1 MASSGTPSPTA
12 GSMDAK
18 RYSYTS
24 TASYASPY
32 MGMRSGMEGIDDDA
46 SLHRVPGL
54 RERLE
59 LFIAPFF
66 QDILNSVHNFVEIE
80 VGAQL
85 AAANKADM
93 CQRPPG
99 SAETLSHVR
108 TGRRRSLSEEPRMP
122 FSSIFSR
129 GRSSIASSGNRRG
142 SLASTAE
149 EPKLKCPSSS
159 PLADLADPRE
169 LREGSNVQAQD
180 RSHSPRRHSE
190 APSEAENDADDD
202 DEEDKSTPVCRH
214 WKSKGWCRL
223 SESCKFMHPEQK
235 RGTGALPKK
244 KSSRSRREASASL
257 DDEDQAAGAPGRLKP
272 RRGIGRSRQRGG
284 EINVL
289 PAQALAPG
297 LISSSPDQH

>member
-1 MASSGTPSPTA
+1 MA
-12 GSMDAK
+12 
-18 RYSYTS
+18 
-24 TASYASPY
+24 
-32 MGMRSGMEGIDDDA
+32 GIDNDA
-46 SLHRVPGL
+46 LLHGIPGL

-59 LFIAPFF
+59 LFITPFF
-66 QDILNSVHNFVEIE
+66 QDIMNSVHNFVEIE

-85 AAANKADM
+85 AAANKSAGY
-93 CQRPPG
+93 QQPPG
-99 SAETLSHVR
+99 SVETLSHVR
-108 TGRRRSLSEEPRMP
+108 AGRRRSLSEEPQMRRA
-122 FSSIFSR
+122 SIFSR
-129 GRSSIASSGNRRG
+129 GRSSIASSGGNPRA

-149 EPKLKCPSSS
+149 EPKLNCLSSS
-159 PLADLADPRE
+159 PLAGLADPRE
-169 LREGSNVQAQD
+169 LREGSNVQVQD

-223 SESCKFMHPEQK
+223 SESCKFLHPEQR
-235 RGTGALPKK
+235 RGTGALPK

-284 EINVL
+284 EMNVS

-297 LISSSPDQH
+297 LISSKSDQH